1 MRSRCT
7 AALPSL
13 TLALVLLACDNGTTG
28 PAEPVTALARAA
40 APAAPGLV
48 VSRGTEDF
56 FFFLVPDL
64 ADGLTATIGTP
75 DLFSAWCDPTA
86 PVSVEPYAFQRLH
99 KPTGMVGEL
108 LRGQDLTVI
117 IYGVG
122 TVEFCPDLA
131 GAPVVARGTARLVEH
146 DRDTADPPSYGYSV
160 TGPVTLTTGGSA
172 RFSGNVNWVTTGTGE
187 VRVHSQL
194 TLTPGR

>member
-1 MRSRCT
+1 MRLRRQT
-7 AALPSL
+7 ALPPLLFAVVLVACDGRTTAPSEPAA
-13 TLALVLLACDNGTTG
+13 TLAQVS
-28 PAEPVTALARAA
+28 

-48 VSRGTEDF
+48 VSRGVEDF

-64 ADGLTATIGTP
+64 AAGLTATIGTP

-86 PVSVEPYAFQRLH
+86 PVSVDAYSYQRLD
-99 KPTGMVGEL
+99 KPTGVLGEL
-108 LRGQDLTVI
+108 LKGQDLTVI

-122 TVEFCPDLA
+122 TVEFCPDLD

-146 DRDTADPPSYGYSV
+146 DRDVADPPSYGYSV
-160 TGPVTLTTGGSA
+160 RGPVTLTAGGTA
-172 RFSGNVNWVTTGTGE
+172 RFSGNVNWVTTGKGE

-194 TLTPGR
+194 TLTPGH